1 MNATMPGPCDTLI
14 EDGRWRE
21 IDLPALADRAAGATL
36 ASLGLD
42 PAGFEISLLACD
54 DDRIAALNAD
64 FRGSAQPTNVLSW
77 PSEERAAAVA
87 GQPPVVPEGDSVNP
101 LELGDIAIAYDTCA
115 AEATARGK
123 RLSDHA
129 THLIVHAT
137 LHLLGY
143 DHIEDPDAALMEGLE
158 ARVLAGLGVD
168 DPYLVTDE

>member
-14 EDGRWRE
+14 EDGHWQA
-21 IDLPALADRAAGATL
+21 IDLPALADRAAAAAL
-36 ASLGLD
+36 AHLGLD

-64 FRGSAQPTNVLSW
+64 FRDKAQPTNVLSW
-77 PSEERAAAVA
+77 PSEMRAAAA
-87 GQPPVVPEGDSVNP
+87 PGQMPALPPGDRDMP
-101 LELGDIAIAYDTCA
+101 TELGDIAISYDTCA
-115 AEATARGK
+115 AEAAAQGK

-143 DHIEDPDAALMEGLE
+143 DHIADEDAALMEGLE
-158 ARVLAGLGVD
+158 ARILAGLGVD
-168 DPYLVTDE
+168 DPYLVPDE

>member
-21 IDLPALADRAAGATL
+21 LDLPALADRAAGATL
-36 ASLGLD
+36 AGLGLD

-77 PSEERAAAVA
+77 PSEARAAAA
-87 GQPPVVPEGDSVNP
+87 LGQMPSLPSGNSDFPT
-101 LELGDIAIAYDTCA
+101 ELGDIAISYDTCA
-115 AEATARGK
+115 AEATAQGK
-123 RLSDHA
+123 RLSDHV
-129 THLIVHAT
+129 THLVVHAT

-143 DHIEDPDAALMEGLE
+143 DHIADEDAALMEGLE
-158 ARVLAGLGVD
+158 ARTLAGLGVD